1 MGTPLPDAHSLRERQ
16 RADREALILEEAER
30 VLSEH
35 GYHELIM
42 EQLAERVGIAKGTI
56 YLHFPRKEDL
66 AAIVIERGLDRLT
79 EEFALLVG
87 EVNRPAEERLRVVI
101 TRLQAGGKAWIAMM
115 SGEDGRALRGT
126 LRDRPGMDQR
136 RRRFLDALTALV
148 DQGKAAGEF
157 DPAIASPVAAMALV
171 TLVRAVAMHG
181 KVELLGVDERAA
193 AESVILLF
201 FGGLNARPAHDRPA

>member
-1 MGTPLPDAHSLRERQ
+1 MMAAPLPDTHTLRERQ
-16 RADREALILEEAER
+16 RAEREALILQEAER

-66 AAIVIERGLDRLT
+66 AATVIERGVDRLT
-79 EEFALLVG
+79 EEFTILVG
-87 EVNRPAEERLRVVI
+87 EAGRPAGERLCEVI

-115 SGEDGRALRGT
+115 SGEDGRALRGA
-126 LRDRPGMDQR
+126 LHDRPGMEER
-136 RRRFLDALTALV
+136 MHRFLDALTALV

-157 DPAIASPVAAMALV
+157 DPEIASPVAAMALV

-181 KVELLGVDERAA
+181 KVERLGVDERTT
-193 AESVILLF
+193 AESVVRLF
-201 FGGLNARPAHDRPA
+201 FGGLNTRPIAN